1 MAQTMFERY
10 GGFATL
16 SKLVMALYDKVLDS
30 DIAGPF
36 FDDVDMRRLI
46 DHQTKFISQL
56 MGGPATYT
64 DAMLEQLHARLAIDD
79 AAFDE
84 VMELFEETLEDFEL
98 EPEDIEQLMDDMNS
112 KRPVIVTV
120 SGMTPQGDQAS

>member
-30 DIAGPF
+30 DIAGPY

-56 MGGPATYT
+56 MGGPASYT
-64 DAMLEQLHARLAIDD
+64 DAMLEQLHARLDIDD

-84 VMELFEETLEDFEL
+84 VMDLFEETLEDFEL
-98 EPEDIEQLMDDMNS
+98 ERGDIEHLVDEMNS
-112 KRPVIVTV
+112 KRSVIVSTSDAPS
-120 SGMTPQGDQAS
+120 SGSDAP

>member
-16 SKLVMALYDKVLDS
+16 SKVVMSLYDKVLDS
-30 DIAGPF
+30 DVAGLF

-64 DAMLEQLHARLAIDD
+64 DAMLRQLHARLGIHD

-84 VMELFEETLEDFEL
+84 VMDLFEETLEDFEL
-98 EPEDIEQLMDDMNS
+98 EPEDIEYLMDEMNS
-112 KRPVIVTV
+112 KRPFIVTV
-120 SGMTPQGDQAS
+120 PSVHPAEQGAP